1 MNVKTPFKREGS
13 GIFGVVSRPYVP
25 VNFWLKKLSIWT
37 EIMMIVD
44 SGADYTL
51 LPKFYAEKL
60 GISLHR
66 DTSRFSTS
74 GVGGAAGVYMLK
86 GKQTVNLFGWERKVP
101 LGFLDDNDVPP
112 LLGRQG
118 FMDTFSVCFRR
129 QVTEIENLE

>member
-1 MNVKTPFKREGS
+1 MSVKTPFKKEGS
-13 GIFGVVSRPYVP
+13 GIFGIVTRPYVP
-25 VNFWLKKLSIWT
+25 VNFWLKKLNIWA

-60 GISLHR
+60 GINLRR
-66 DTSRFSTS
+66 DTSKFSTS
-74 GVGGAAGVYMLK
+74 GVGGAASVYMLK
-86 GKQTVNLFGWERKVP
+86 GKQTITLFDWERKIP

-118 FMDTFSVCFRR
+118 FMNTFSVCFRS
-129 QVTEIENLE
+129 QVTEIGTLS

>member
-1 MNVKTPFKREGS
+1 MTVKTPFKKEGS
-13 GIFGVVSRPYVP
+13 GIFGIVSRPYVP
-25 VNFWLKKLSIWT
+25 VSFWLKELNVWT

-60 GISLHR
+60 GVNLR
-66 DTSRFSTS
+66 LDTSKFSTA
-74 GVGGAAGVYMLK
+74 GVGGSADVHILK
-86 GKQTVNLFGWERKVP
+86 KRQTVRLFDWKRKIP
-101 LGFLDDNDVPP
+101 LGFLDDNDIPP

-129 QVTEIENLE
+129 QFTEIGIVS